1 MANNFH
7 CIQFFYYTAS
17 AFLHLPSLPSALL
30 CLAFPFSPFL
40 SFSPCLLCLFVL
52 FNRQTN
58 VLWHVP
64 IAHRHHC
71 CQLPQKATFSLAPL
85 PPPARSHSDSLRKH
99 CICHQLWLMALL
111 IAVLGRHHTYTFCI
125 LCKCFQRFSQSEAG
139 EILKILEIIKNV
151 NAVVTSWLNSVGSIT
166 SSSYQR
172 MIK

>member
-1 MANNFH
+1 MSIILLKCMYGKSFPL
-7 CIQFFYYTAS
+7 CSVLLLYCMSFSTFS
-17 AFLHLPSLPSALL
+17 EPPLCFALL
-30 CLAFPFSPFL
+30 FL
-40 SFSPCLLCLFVL
+40 SAPFSPCLLCLFVL

-85 PPPARSHSDSLRKH
+85 PPPAHSHSDSLRKH

-125 LCKCFQRFSQSEAG
+125 LCKCEAG
-139 EILKILEIIKNV
+139 EIFKILEVIKNV
-151 NAVVTSWLNSVGSIT
+151 NAVVTSWLNSVDSIT
-166 SSSYQR
+166 SSLLPEDD
-172 MIK
+172 